1 MAKEN
6 NTTTVFKADI
16 TDFKASMQEAAR
28 LVRLANSEF
37 KAATAGMDD
46 WSSSTDGLTAKTTQL
61 TKVLE
66 AQKRQLDVLETEYK
80 KVAAEQGA
88 DSRAAQELEIKVNNQ
103 KAAIANTETQLKTYE
118 QKLEDTADATDD
130 AGEAAEKAATGGF
143 TVFKGILADLGATV
157 IKEAVKGLK
166 DLATET
172 VKTGV
177 AFEASMAKVAAL
189 SGATGEE
196 LEMLTD
202 TARKYGA
209 TTQFSASEAADA
221 LGYMALAGWDAEQ
234 SASELGGVLNLAA
247 ASGME
252 LAEASDMVT
261 DYLSAFSNSAMTAG
275 QFADKLAYA
284 QANSNTSAT
293 QLGEAY
299 RNSAANLNAA
309 GQDVE
314 TVTALLAA
322 MANQGLKGSKAGTA
336 LTAMMRDITKGME
349 EVVDEE
355 DLAKFGIEGMTD
367 LIGKQ
372 IIMIG
377 DQAIAVSDAEG
388 NFRDLTEI
396 LAEVEAATASMGAAE
411 RSAAVGSVFTA
422 DSIKGLNLVLN
433 EGVGSTAA
441 FEEALRDCDG
451 AAADMAGTMT
461 NNLSGDLKNVN
472 SAFEEFQLNLYE
484 SVNTPLRDMAQSVS
498 KEVLPALTDMVNG
511 VEGSD
516 KAFGDAVGGMIGKGV
531 KAVVEGA
538 PKFASAGLSIVKT
551 LALSIVKAAPDV
563 VRSGVT
569 ILTELL
575 AMLGTFV
582 PELLVGIL
590 QAVPQ
595 IVTTIAQAIPDII
608 RAVFG
613 VVSSL
618 IGALPDIIGALLA
631 AFPEIIQALITVMM
645 ESQTALIE
653 GVTMVIQAIADALP
667 ELLPVIVSG
676 LQTLIEALLPAL
688 ISFSPELLQAE
699 ITLFQT
705 FVEALPIITVEIIKA
720 LPALIM
726 AIGTAIINAAPLM
739 LDAAVEMFT
748 AVLDGF
754 KQVGGLIK
762 KWLGQAWSVFS
773 AWAGEILKAAKEA
786 APKVL
791 EAVSGFF
798 RDLPSNLGYFLGLV
812 IGKLFVFINDSKA
825 KAKEA
830 GEGFRDKLVEF
841 FQKLPERIG
850 SLLLEVIKKIPG
862 FIDAL
867 KKKAKEAGESFRDNI
882 LPVLKELPGKTVE
895 IGKNIVTGIWDG
907 IQSMTTWIQGKVG
920 EFSTGFLNGFKSAL
934 GIASPSKVM
943 RDQVGKW
950 LALGIADGFEGEIPE
965 TLREMQKG
973 AAEIVKGLTDDLSVP
988 LVDLGIS
995 AGSVKNV
1002 QGLSGSAAG
1011 IGTDGSHGNGAK
1023 VQNVTFNQYNSS
1035 PKALDRLSIYRDTNS
1050 MLFAAKVRLGDV

>member
-46 WSSSTDGLTAKTTQL
+46 WSSTTDGLTAKTTQL
-61 TKVLE
+61 NRILD
-66 AQKRQLDVLETEYK
+66 AQKRQLDTLETEYRR
-80 KVAAEQGA
+80 VAAEQGE
-88 DSRAAQELEIKVNNQ
+88 DSIAAQELQIRINNQ
-103 KAAIANTETQLKTYE
+103 RAAIGNTESQLRTYE
-118 QKLEDTADATDD
+118 QRLDDVTDATEE
-130 AGEAAEKAATGGF
+130 AGEAAEEAANGGF
-143 TVFKGILADLGATV
+143 TVFKGILAN
-157 IKEAVKGLK
+157 
-166 DLATET
+166 LATEVIKQAVAGLKELT
-172 VKTGV
+172 TEAIQTGLS
-177 AFEASMAKVAAL
+177 FERSMSKVAAL
-189 SGATGEE
+189 SGATGDE
-196 LEMLTD
+196 LQMLTD
-202 TARKYGA
+202 TARQYGA

-221 LGYMALAGWDAEQ
+221 LGYMALAGWDAQQ
-234 SASELGGVLNLAA
+234 SAAELGGVLNLAA

-293 QLGEAY
+293 QLGQAY

-314 TVTALLAA
+314 TVTALLSA
-322 MANQGLKGSKAGTA
+322 MANQGLKGAKAGTA
-336 LTAMMRDITKGME
+336 LSAMMRDLTSAME

-355 DLAKFGIEGMTD
+355 DLAKFRIEGMTD
-367 LIGKQ
+367 MIGKQ

-396 LAEVEAATASMGAAE
+396 LAEVEAATASMGDAE
-411 RSAAVGSVFTA
+411 RASAVGSVFTA
-422 DSIKGLNLVLN
+422 DSIKGLNLVMN
-433 EGVGSTAA
+433 EGIGKTAA
-441 FEEALRDCDG
+441 FEEELRNCEG
-451 AAADMAGTMT
+451 AAADMSGTMT
-461 NNLSGDLKNVN
+461 NNLSGDLKNIN
-472 SAFEEFQLNLYE
+472 SAFQEFQLTLYE
-484 SVNTPLRDMAQSVS
+484 SVNSPLRDMAQSVS
-498 KEVLPALTDMVNG
+498 KEILPALTDMLNG
-511 VEGSD
+511 VEGAD
-516 KAFGDAVGGMIGKGV
+516 KVFGDAVGGLIGKGV
-531 KAVVEGA
+531 QAIVEGA

-595 IVTTIAQAIPDII
+595 IVTTIAQAAPDVI

-613 VVSSL
+613 VVSSV
-618 IGALPDIIGALLA
+618 IRALPDVIGALLA
-631 AFPEIIQALITVMM
+631 AFPEVIQALITVMM

-653 GVTMVIQAIADALP
+653 GVTMVISAISDALP
-667 ELLPVIVSG
+667 TLLPVIVSG
-676 LQTLIEALLPAL
+676 LQTLIETLLPAL

-705 FVEALPIITVEIIKA
+705 FVEALPIVTVEILKA
-720 LPALIM
+720 LPALIT
-726 AIGTAIINAAPLM
+726 AIVTAIINAAPELKK
-739 LDAAVEMFT
+739 AAVEMFT
-748 AVLDGF
+748 AALDGF

-773 AWAGEILKAAKEA
+773 AWAAQVLAAAKEA

-791 EAVSGFF
+791 EAVSQFF
-798 RDLPSNLGYFLGLV
+798 RDLPSNLGFYLGYA
-812 IGKLFVFINDSKA
+812 IGKLYTFVTDSKA

-850 SLLLEVIKKIPG
+850 ALLLDVIKKIPS

-882 LPVLKELPGKTVE
+882 LPFFKELPGKTVE
-895 IGKNIVTGIWDG
+895 IGRNIVTGIWDG
-907 IQSMTTWIQGKVG
+907 IQEMTGWIKGKVG
-920 EFSTGFLNGFKSAL
+920 EFSSGFLDGFKSAL
-934 GIASPSKVM
+934 GISSPSKVM

-1002 QGLSGSAAG
+1002 QGLYGANTQG
-1011 IGTDGSHGNGAK
+1011 IGTDGSAAGAK
-1023 VQNVTFNQYNSS
+1023 VQNVTFNQYNTS